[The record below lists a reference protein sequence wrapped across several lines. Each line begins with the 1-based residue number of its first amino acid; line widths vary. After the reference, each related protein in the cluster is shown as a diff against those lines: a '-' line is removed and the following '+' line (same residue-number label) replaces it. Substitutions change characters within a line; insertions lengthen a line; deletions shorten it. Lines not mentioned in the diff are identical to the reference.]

1 MREDIGEFERRNTA
15 IVALA
20 PHNLDD
26 TRETAEE
33 LLLPFPLVADETRSV
48 FSTYDVQSK
57 IWSLGQRPAVFLID
71 PNGMVRWGY
80 RGTQQWD
87 IPENSD
93 VFAALDKFAAADQ
106 KALRGRK

>member
-1 MREDIGEFERRNTA
+1 LRDDFAEFERRNAA

-20 PHNLDD
+20 PHNLED

-33 LLLPFPLVADETRSV
+33 LLLPFPLLADETRSV

-57 IWSLGQRPAVFLID
+57 IWSMGQRPAVFLID
-71 PNGMVRWGY
+71 PLGMVRWGY

-87 IPENSD
+87 IPENAD
-93 VFAALDKFAAADQ
+93 VLAALDTFIASDQ
-106 KALRGRK
+106 KAI